1 MAFLQREYGGIQP
14 SIPVAMLR
22 IRIPFVHFKISPP
35 EIVTGLMNACT
46 SYGALAVLTGTLG
59 LAPEIAW
66 SLVVFETLM
75 YSCNWLLGEP
85 SICGWI
91 TPAMALVIVY
101 LEGYVDPGLSA
112 ALAAASEYLTAET
125 GEAVGRHRGRPA
137 GMDRRCC

>member
-59 LAPEIAW
+59 LAI
-66 SLVVFETLM
+66 
-75 YSCNWLLGEP
+75 G
-85 SICGWI
+85 CGKRV
-91 TPAMALVIVY
+91 P
-101 LEGYVDPGLSA
+101 D
-112 ALAAASEYLTAET
+112 
-125 GEAVGRHRGRPA
+125 RRDRRGRDA
-137 GMDRRCC
+137 RLV